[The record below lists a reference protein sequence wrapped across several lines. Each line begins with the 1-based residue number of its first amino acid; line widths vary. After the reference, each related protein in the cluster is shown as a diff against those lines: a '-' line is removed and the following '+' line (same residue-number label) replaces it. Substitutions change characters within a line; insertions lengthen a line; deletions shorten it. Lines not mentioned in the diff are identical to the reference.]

1 MILAST
7 YLYRIIHI
15 DNLEYILRT
24 GLITNKFHAMR
35 DQAYIGIGETDLI
48 GKREG
53 QSIIT
58 SDVGNEYFPS
68 RDFLPFYFYFQ
79 SVMLYRIQKGFRVTK
94 RPPED
99 IIYLVFK
106 LDEIIEQVEYVFTDG
121 HGYASMSNWFE
132 DIDSLDF
139 LDNEDIKR
147 LRWENTD
154 EDPDRKR
161 RKQAEF
167 WIKQPLSIDLIRG
180 IATFNEECNERLSE
194 LVNKY
199 QRNITVKTK
208 PNFYYQ

>member
-1 MILAST
+1 
-7 YLYRIIHI
+7 
-15 DNLEYILRT
+15 
-24 GLITNKFHAMR
+24 
-35 DQAYIGIGETDLI
+35 
-48 GKREG
+48 
-53 QSIIT
+53 
-58 SDVGNEYFPS
+58 
-68 RDFLPFYFYFQ
+68 
-79 SVMLYRIQKGFRVTK
+79 MLYRIQKGFRVTK

-106 LDEIIEQVEYVFTDG
+106 LDEIIELVEYVFTDG

-139 LDNEDIKR
+139 LDNEYIKR

-167 WIKQPLSIDLIRG
+167 WIKQPLSIDLITG
-180 IATFNEECNERLSE
+180 IATFNEVCNERLSE